1 MFAQNIIPLFLAIA
15 GASAQLRLKRDDFW
29 GGALSLG
36 PTTSHIIH
44 AETTLSAGAAP
55 TTQTG
60 ELFLWPGM
68 SNGTGDLIQTTL
80 ESWPDNTW
88 CGATPGQ
95 W

>member
-1 MFAQNIIPLFLAIA
+1 MLTQNILPLFLAVA
-15 GASAQLRLKRDDFW
+15 GASAGRVKRDDFW

-44 AETTLSAGAAP
+44 AVTTLVPGAAP
-55 TTQTG
+55 TTQNG

-68 SNGTGDLIQTTL
+68 SNGTGDLVQTTL
-80 ESWPDNTW
+80 ESWPSTAW
-88 CGATPGQ
+88 CGATAGQ